1 MVTVKLYGMAFSTC
15 TKRVWITAHE
25 IGIDVE
31 IIPAPLI
38 KRAQKEPAYIENY
51 HPFGVIPVLE
61 DEDGTKIYESR
72 AIARYLIAKYA
83 QGSPLLP
90 NNPSDVKAYG
100 MFEQA
105 ASIEHSIF
113 DPPAHGLAHERV
125 FAPMKKLP
133 SSEEL
138 AQKYI
143 DMLMARMDGYE
154 RILSKQN
161 YIQDLTLADLFHL
174 PYGQILD
181 DLEPTVFS
189 WRPHVKAWWDNISS
203 RECWRAAMRL
213 HPGFT
218 RGRVLA
224 PASS

>member
-25 IGIDVE
+25 IGINVE
-31 IIPAPLI
+31 IIPVPLI

-61 DEDGTKIYESR
+61 DEDGTKVYESR

-83 QGSPLLP
+83 PGSPLLP
-90 NNPSDVKAYG
+90 NPSDVKAYG

-105 ASIEHSIF
+105 ASIQHSIF
-113 DPPAHGLAHERV
+113 DPLAHGLAHERV

-133 SSEEL
+133 STEEL
-138 AQKYI
+138 AQNKI
-143 DMLMARMDGYE
+143 
-154 RILSKQN
+154 ILAGN
-161 YIQDLTLADLFHL
+161 DLTLADLFHL
-174 PYGQILD
+174 PYGQIMD

-189 WRPHVKAWWDNISS
+189 SRPHVKAWWDNISS